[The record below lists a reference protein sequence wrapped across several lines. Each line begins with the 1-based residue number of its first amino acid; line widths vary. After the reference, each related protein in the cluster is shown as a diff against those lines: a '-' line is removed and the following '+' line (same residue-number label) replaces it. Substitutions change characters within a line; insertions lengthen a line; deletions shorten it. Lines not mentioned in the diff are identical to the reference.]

1 MSELANRSCKPCA
14 KGTPPLKGEALQA
27 LLRQLDG
34 WQAVEEHH
42 LRKEF
47 TFPDFVT
54 ALGFVNRVAE
64 VAEREQ
70 HHPDLLLTWGKVRVE
85 IWTHSVG
92 GLSESDFILAA
103 KIDSIPRG

>member
-1 MSELANRSCKPCA
+1 MSDLANRSCKPCA
-14 KGTPPLKGEALQA
+14 KGTPPLSGKPLQE

-47 TFPDFVT
+47 SFRDFLT
-54 ALGFVNRVAE
+54 ALAFVNRVAE

-92 GLSESDFILAA
+92 GLSESDFVLAA
-103 KIDSIPRG
+103 KIDRIPRV